1 MQTDVLFYKNA
12 VYGTIV
18 IDLRPRI
25 NLGGGLFHDNSMWY
39 DLTGRSSHYQ
49 ALFRDYQHDQD
60 SPFLLYTNCCGSL
73 VYLVVPEL
81 VQHCPLCGCFV
92 SFFGWSFRHG
102 LLPYNKY
109 HIYRIYVY
117 FLLQHMDLT

>member
-1 MQTDVLFYKNA
+1 MVYSLWVYLLSCPEQPVPFPWERCYDLGTDVLFYKNA

-92 SFFGWSFRHG
+92 SFFG
-102 LLPYNKY
+102 
-109 HIYRIYVY
+109 
-117 FLLQHMDLT
+117 